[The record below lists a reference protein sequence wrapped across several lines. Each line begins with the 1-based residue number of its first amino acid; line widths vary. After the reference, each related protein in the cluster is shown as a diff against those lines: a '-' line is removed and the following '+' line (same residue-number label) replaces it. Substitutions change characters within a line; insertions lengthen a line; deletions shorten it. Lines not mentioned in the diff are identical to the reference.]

1 MEDGALGATIDFDWV
16 ASQDAPLD
24 AAGLARPEDRPCRMR
39 TVADLPGAAGA
50 LPVELDVPS
59 LARLLPNVA
68 ARLPLWQVA
77 RIVATSRLVGME
89 CPGLHSVYAKLQV
102 EFDAGAAA
110 ADGLRFAVAQFDE
123 RFSSVVMNIEATGMR
138 GTVKAFLRPLPT
150 EQPGSRDLKKLV
162 RAGEFQGQRALIIG
176 GSRGIGEVA
185 AKLLAAGGA
194 EVQLTYRQGKQ
205 EAEAIVGDIVAGGG
219 IAAAFAYDVLDPQD
233 TFARQLGE
241 NWRPTHLYFFATPFI
256 FVPSRWPH
264 AFSQTFFQR
273 SAITT

>member
-1 MEDGALGATIDFDWV
+1 MRSRVFSLQDQTSFADLSGDHNPLHVDPVAARRLLFGGAVAHGVHLLLWALDVWLESQKAPRALRSVAAKFPKPVGIDREVEFCLVSESDGHVKIKLLEDGALGATIDFDWV

-123 RFSSVVMNIEATGMR
+123 RFSSVVMNIEATGM
-138 GTVKAFLRPLPT
+138 A
-150 EQPGSRDLKKLV
+150 PG
-162 RAGEFQGQRALIIG
+162 
-176 GSRGIGEVA
+176 
-185 AKLLAAGGA
+185 
-194 EVQLTYRQGKQ
+194 
-205 EAEAIVGDIVAGGG
+205 
-219 IAAAFAYDVLDPQD
+219 
-233 TFARQLGE
+233 
-241 NWRPTHLYFFATPFI
+241 
-256 FVPSRWPH
+256 PSRP
-264 AFSQTFFQR
+264 FSGR
-273 SAITT
+273 CPPNSRARAI